1 MMYDLPTIDVPVS
14 QGDILDGCPLF
25 RQLAVAE
32 VVDLD
37 EKPARWLS
45 RVIVLTRVE
54 RDGTSASSR
63 LKIGVGWLWSSG
75 ASPQSVLSGGS
86 LRSIPATPRLSLD
99 GTLAAGEDW
108 PRFLAQNP
116 RLAPCG
122 SPCPN
127 AK

>member
-45 RVIVLTRVE
+45 RVIVLTHP
-54 RDGTSASSR
+54 DAPPKPGTIR
-63 LKIGVGWLWSSG
+63 HRRHVGGGV
-75 ASPQSVLSGGS
+75 PQ
-86 LRSIPATPRLSLD
+86 P
-99 GTLAAGEDW
+99 
-108 PRFLAQNP
+108 
-116 RLAPCG
+116 
-122 SPCPN
+122 
-127 AK
+127 